1 MPINRIEKHGDFT
14 VMSNYHLRDVTL
26 SNRACG
32 LLSRILSLPDDW
44 NFSASGL
51 ASLSRDGR
59 DAVMSELKELEKAG
73 YLKRRTVRDGS
84 GRRKDRNRAAPSGKG
99 NNQDIDFMER
109 STTMEPREV
118 LKHVDH
124 TELSPSA
131 KWEDI
136 KRLCDDA
143 VYYQTASI
151 CIPPAYVKQA
161 AEYLGD
167 KMPVC
172 TVIGF
177 PHGYN
182 TTAVKAFEIRDAI
195 ANGAKEVDMVINI
208 GWAKDGLF
216 DKITDEIRA
225 CKEAA
230 GDHILKVIIETGLLT
245 DEEKIALCKCVTDA
259 GADFIK
265 TCTGFAAGKA
275 TVEDIQLFKDHIG
288 PKVRMKASSG
298 MTKLEEG
305 ATFVEMG
312 CERLGSKL
320 LVLVAKEQGVK

>member
-1 MPINRIEKHGDFT
+1 
-14 VMSNYHLRDVTL
+14 
-26 SNRACG
+26 
-32 LLSRILSLPDDW
+32 
-44 NFSASGL
+44 
-51 ASLSRDGR
+51 
-59 DAVMSELKELEKAG
+59 
-73 YLKRRTVRDGS
+73 
-84 GRRKDRNRAAPSGKG
+84 
-99 NNQDIDFMER
+99 MEA
-109 STTMEPREV
+109 REV

-124 TELSPSA
+124 TELMQTA

-136 KRLCDDA
+136 QRLCDDA
-143 VYYQTASI
+143 VYYNTASI

-167 KMPVC
+167 KMAVC

-182 TTAVKAFEIRDAI
+182 TTACKVFEVKDAI

-208 GWAKDGLF
+208 GWAKDGKF
-216 DKITDEIRA
+216 DAITEEIKA
-225 CKEAA
+225 LKEAA
-230 GDHILKVIIETGLLT
+230 GDKILKVIIETGLLT

-275 TVEDIQLFKDHIG
+275 TAEDIALFKANIG
-288 PKVRMKASSG
+288 PNVKMKDSSG
-298 MTKLEEG
+298 MTSIDEG
-305 ATFVEMG
+305 AVFVEMG

-320 LVLVAKEQGVK
+320 LVNIAKADGVAVEGGY